1 MPMSDQEKIKN
12 MLLLELKLLEE
23 LESDIQNI
31 MNRLRLHR
39 QFVYSA
45 LDLKKVIKTDGG
57 LYLFE
62 DEEDDKRV
70 LTFPTK
76 EKN

>member
-1 MPMSDQEKIKN
+1 MSDQEKIKN

-23 LESDIQNI
+23 LENEVQNI
-31 MNRLRLHR
+31 MTRLRLHR
-39 QFVYSA
+39 HFVYSA
-45 LDLKKVIKTDGG
+45 LELKKVVKTEGG

-62 DEEDDKRV
+62 DEEDNQKV

-76 EKN
+76 EKI

>member
-23 LESDIQNI
+23 LESDMQNI

>member
-1 MPMSDQEKIKN
+1 MSEEQKIKS
-12 MLLLELKLLEE
+12 MLLLELGMLDE
-23 LESDIQNI
+23 LESDIQKI
-31 MNRLRLHR
+31 MNRLRLHKH
-39 QFVYSA
+39 FVKTV
-45 LDLKKVIKTDGG
+45 LDLKKVVKTDGG

-62 DEEDDKRV
+62 EEGETKV

>member
-1 MPMSDQEKIKN
+1 MSDQEKIKN

-23 LESDIQNI
+23 LEDEVQNI
-31 MNRLRLHR
+31 MTRLRLHR

-45 LDLKKVIKTDGG
+45 LELRKVVKTDGG

-62 DEEDDKRV
+62 EEEDANKV
-70 LTFPTK
+70 LTFPDQRK
-76 EKN
+76 

>member
-1 MPMSDQEKIKN
+1 MSDQEKIKN

>member
-1 MPMSDQEKIKN
+1 MSDQEKIKN

-62 DEEDDKRV
+62 DGEDDKRV

>member
-1 MPMSDQEKIKN
+1 MSDQEKIKN

-23 LESDIQNI
+23 LESDMQNI